1 VDRLQRFLFSRRN
14 LVGVGLAAVGLVL
27 YLAGP
32 LAATGPFWLTIVV
45 GLYFLGVI
53 VTPKERGPKVRLDPA
68 ADTESIRDGLAE
80 LERQIRFKVADDI
93 LGKVES
99 IRKTILDTLVQAP
112 DRDAGN
118 PTIFLIR
125 QTALDYLPSALS
137 AYLELPRL
145 YAERRAVVNGR
156 TPHDVLLEQLN
167 LMDTK
172 MREAAD
178 AILVH
183 DSEKLQANGRFLAD
197 RFGTSS
203 LRLDGTAVPA
213 EAPVPAPAA
222 SESVASAE
230 TESTTTADEHER
242 VR

>member
-1 VDRLQRFLFSRRN
+1 MDRLQRFLFSRRS
-14 LVGVGLAAVGLVL
+14 LAGVGLAAVGLVL

-53 VTPKERGPKVRLDPA
+53 VVPKERGPKVRLDPA
-68 ADTESIRDGLAE
+68 ADTASIRDGLAE

-112 DRDAGN
+112 DRDTAN

-156 TPHDVLLEQLN
+156 TPHDVLLEQLD

-172 MREAAD
+172 MREAAE
-178 AILVH
+178 AVLVH

-203 LRLDGTAVPA
+203 LRLDGAAVPA
-213 EAPVPAPAA
+213 EAPVPASAA
-222 SESVASAE
+222 SEHVAAPEAE
-230 TESTTTADEHER
+230 TTTTDERER

>member
-1 VDRLQRFLFSRRN
+1 MDRLQRFLFSRRN

-68 ADTESIRDGLAE
+68 ADTASIRDGLAE

-112 DRDAGN
+112 DRDAAN

-156 TPHDVLLEQLN
+156 TPHDVLLEQLD

-172 MREAAD
+172 MREAAE
-178 AILVH
+178 AVLVH

-203 LRLDGTAVPA
+203 LRLDAAAVPA
-213 EAPVPAPAA
+213 DAPVPAPA
-222 SESVASAE
+222 SESIPAVE
-230 TESTTTADEHER
+230 TKSSVTADEHER